1 MRWTDDELR
10 ELVALWPTNS
20 AKQIAERL
28 HRPRWAIWGK
38 AKRLRAEGVLPDGVH
53 KHFDVVPVKARPRP
67 VRSTVK
73 KRRPSSM
80 TRCYTSRCSHAH
92 CSSLTTPVAAGRS
105 ARFQDRSCFAAAQP
119 GGVVPIARII
129 FRWRRKADCGLRV
142 LKLRYPP
149 DVRRSLSREGVCGGC
164 AAPMPELDGGMRN

>member
-20 AKQIAERL
+20 AKQIARRL
-28 HRPRWAIWGK
+28 HRPRSAICGK

-67 VRSTVK
+67 ARSTAK
-73 KRRPSSM
+73 KPAPVLKDTAPHLEIQPCRLLELDN
-80 TRCYTSRCSHAH
+80 TRCRWP
-92 CSSLTTPVAAGRS
+92 LGEVPGPVLFCGGPTGRG
-105 ARFQDRSCFAAAQP
+105 CP
-119 GGVVPIARII
+119 YCRII
-129 FRWRRKADCGLRV
+129 FGWRRKADCGLRV
-142 LKLRYPP
+142 LKIRYPP
-149 DVRRSLSREGVCGGC
+149 DVRRSLSREGVCGGY